1 MHQNSIGQHWAI
13 KMFNPLLKDP
23 SKLKDQELENKI
35 LDLAQKYNIALRLGN
50 GSVAQQIVL
59 NLNMYKDEQ
68 QRRNAESMKAAL
80 KKQDKGLDDLIN
92 VD

>member
-1 MHQNSIGQHWAI
+1 
-13 KMFNPLLKDP
+13 MFNPLLKDP

-35 LDLAQKYNIALRLGN
+35 LDLTHKYNVALRLGN
-50 GSVAQQIVL
+50 GSLAQQVVL

-68 QRRNAESMKAAL
+68 LRRNAENMKAAL
-80 KKQDKGLDDLIN
+80 KKQDKDVGDLIN